1 MAAHVVVTDFSLKQ
15 RKIAV
20 TPTKHMS
27 EVRNEACVRMRDD
40 ASNFGLKYG
49 GVTSKQ
55 NDLKLM

>member
-55 NDLKLM
+55 NDP